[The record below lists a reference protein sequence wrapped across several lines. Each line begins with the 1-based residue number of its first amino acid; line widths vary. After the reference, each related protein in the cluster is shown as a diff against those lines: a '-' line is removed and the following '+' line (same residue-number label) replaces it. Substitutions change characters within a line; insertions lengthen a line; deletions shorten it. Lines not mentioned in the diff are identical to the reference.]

1 MCLWQWKPSQSSR
14 IAQTA
19 ALRRCPEQSPNTPP
33 SALRANYFCD
43 SSLSPT
49 CSLRS
54 VLGPLLP
61 QHYLQVSWVL
71 ESSFSLTSHAVPGEY
86 WSHCSHQ
93 NYRQFQVSIW
103 VIVLTNITCSSRWVL
118 ELSFSPTLHAV
129 PGEYLSHR
137 SHQHYMQFQVSTWA
151 MIVTIQ
157 FQVRLRAWVIILTNC
172 SFRWVL
178 EPSFSPTIHAVL
190 WSSFSSTY
198 SSRWAMMMMMI
209 PRRWRSLGRLMVTY
223 GHLSTAFIT
232 CKWVQVS
239 VYKEDD
245 CFPYQW
251 DTYCVPELW
260 PLPKKHD
267 SPGTL
272 LGEEDGQRQAKH
284 CQAGWA
290 IYTWWDCELLHP
302 SSPPRFCWSSSTHS
316 LSLFLLLSLTS
327 PSWLTGHEEPATY

>member
-1 MCLWQWKPSQSSR
+1 MSTWVIIFTNITCGSR
-14 IAQTA
+14 
-19 ALRRCPEQSPNTPP
+19 
-33 SALRANYFCD
+33 
-43 SSLSPT
+43 
-49 CSLRS
+49 
-54 VLGPLLP
+54 
-61 QHYLQVSWVL
+61 WVL
-71 ESSFSLTSHAVPGEY
+71 ESSFS
-86 WSHCSHQ
+86 
-93 NYRQFQVSIW
+93 
-103 VIVLTNITCSSRWVL
+103 
-118 ELSFSPTLHAV
+118 PTVHAV

-302 SSPPRFCWSSSTHS
+302 SSPPHFSWSSSTHS